1 MVSAKGLSVEEKRTK
16 LLELFHET
24 KDFYQLKELE
34 KLAPKMKGIVSQ
46 SVKEILQSL
55 VDDGLV
61 QADKIGS
68 SNCTLLEFSIPAR
81 HDGPRPFEIQN
92 RLNAAKEAKAANEAQ
107 LQEITDAIEKEKSLR
122 QETDERR
129 AALDKLTTLKKEVC
143 KLDEE
148 LSAYGAC
155 DPVKLEETRRGIIL
169 AKEAA
174 LRWTDNFG
182 VLLSYFT
189 RQNGAPAEDIRK
201 YLGVED
207 EYEDIY

>member
-1 MVSAKGLSVEEKRTK
+1 
-16 LLELFHET
+16 
-24 KDFYQLKELE
+24 
-34 KLAPKMKGIVSQ
+34 MKGIVSQ

-55 VDDGLV
+55 VDDELV
-61 QADKIGS
+61 QADKIGA
-68 SNCTLLEFSIPAR
+68 SNFFWSFPSQQGTM
-81 HDGPRPFEIQN
+81 IQN
-92 RLNAAKEAKAANEAQ
+92 RLKAAKEAKAANEAQ
-107 LQEITDAIEKEKSLR
+107 LQEIVEAIEKEKSLR
-122 QETDERR
+122 EETEERR
-129 AALDKLTTLKKEVC
+129 EAVDKLTEWKKEVF

-155 DPVKLEETRRGIIL
+155 DPTKLEETRRGIIL

-182 VLLSYFT
+182 ILLSYFT
-189 RQNGAPAEDIRK
+189 RQNGAPAEDVRK